1 MRTRFDGRVVLIT
14 GAASGI
20 GAATARRFASEGA
33 HLALGD
39 IDDEKLSAFA
49 KELEAGGTGVSQQQ
63 IDVAERS
70 EVESFTEAALARFGR
85 LDVVFNNAGI
95 GAYGKVPDLDPDAW
109 HRTIAVDLHGVF
121 YGCRAAI
128 PHLRRAG
135 GGAIVNTASISGLGG
150 DSGLAAYNAAKGAL
164 VNFTRALAI
173 DHAREGIR
181 VNAVCPGPI
190 ETPLAA
196 GILAHP
202 GLVDEYARRVP
213 MGRVGTPEEVA
224 GVVAFL
230 ASDDASYMTG
240 AMVVV
245 DGGLT
250 ASAGQPDFV
259 RAFEGA

>member
-1 MRTRFDGRVVLIT
+1 MRARFDGRVVLIT

-33 HLALGD
+33 RLALGD

-49 KELEAGGTGVSQQQ
+49 KELGGGADVSHQRV
-63 IDVAERS
+63 DVAERA

-95 GAYGKVPDLDPDAW
+95 GAYGKVPDLDPDVW
-109 HRTIAVDLHGVF
+109 HRTIDVDLHGVF

-135 GGAIVNTASISGLGG
+135 GGSIINTASISGLGG

-181 VNAVCPGPI
+181 VNAVCPGAI

-196 GILAHP
+196 GILANP
-202 GLVDEYARRVP
+202 ELADEYARRVP
-213 MGRVGTPEEVA
+213 MGRVGKAEEIA

-259 RAFEGA
+259 RAFEGS